1 MTAPALPKTTAEW
14 DHYLSGLDT
23 AEKFA
28 AANKDGSFKAALE
41 SRMNAK
47 TSEAV
52 DIQAQVSE
60 QVSTQMTEW
69 FKENGQKVTNKVNL
83 ATIKDASAT
92 PSRVYN
98 NPRATGAPLNGLFP
112 DVYSFM
118 QAAWHNANNDA
129 ETRSKLEKI
138 KNYQEKVPSE
148 GGLLVPEEFRSQ
160 IMQLAVETSI
170 VRPNATV
177 IPMRNPRLSLP
188 IVDET
193 SRVSSIFGGVIVY
206 RTEEGA
212 ELEESMAKFAALKL
226 DVTKQTALAHVTN
239 ELVRDWGA
247 FGAWFDASVPTA
259 MGFYEDIDFLS
270 GNGAGEPLGM
280 LNAANG
286 AIIEVA
292 KETGQGASTIVWENV
307 LRMYGRLLPSS
318 YATAMWIAAPNTFF
332 ELATMALTVGTG
344 GSAVWI
350 TDAHGR
356 PQLTLLGLPVK
367 LTEKAPAG
375 LGTRGDLSLVDP
387 KMYAIGDYQT
397 MTIDSSPHVKFTSD
411 KTTFRAI
418 ARNDGRPM
426 LLSPITPHY
435 GGDTLSPFVQLATR
449 S

>member
-23 AEKFA
+23 PEKFA
-28 AANKDGSFKAALE
+28 AANKDGSFKAALN
-41 SRMNAK
+41 SRMEGK
-47 TSEAV
+47 TAEAV
-52 DIQAQVSE
+52 DIQAQVQE
-60 QVSTQMTEW
+60 QVQTSMTE
-69 FKENGQKVTNKVNL
+69 FFQANGKK
-83 ATIKDASAT
+83 ASAKLNLNVAGGT
-92 PSRVYN
+92 DAKPSAVYN
-98 NPRATGAPLNGLFP
+98 NPKASGAPLNGLFP

-118 QAAWHNANNDA
+118 QAIWHNANNSA
-129 ETRSKLEKI
+129 ETNEKLTKI

-148 GGLLVPEEFRSQ
+148 GGILVPEEFRTQ
-160 IMQLAVETSI
+160 IMQLAVESSI
-170 VRPNATV
+170 VRPNATI
-177 IPMRNPRLSLP
+177 IPMKNPRLNLP

-212 ELEESMAKFAALKL
+212 ELEESMAKFASLKL

-247 FGAWFDASVPTA
+247 FGAWFDQSVPTA
-259 MGFYEDIDFLS
+259 MGFFEDIDFLS

-286 AIIEVA
+286 AIITVA
-292 KETGQGASTIVWENV
+292 KETNQAGSTIVWENV
-307 LRMYGRLLPSS
+307 LRMYQRLLPSS
-318 YATAMWIAAPNTFF
+318 YKTARWIAAPNTFF

-356 PQLTLLGLPVK
+356 PQLTLLGLPVD

-375 LGTRGDLSLVDP
+375 LGSQGDLSLVDP

-397 MTIDSSPHVKFTSD
+397 MTIDSSAHVKFTSD

-435 GGDTLSPFVQLATR
+435 GGETLSPFVQLAVR
-449 S
+449 A